1 MGLALIELSRLE
13 PSSPR
18 TSGALT
24 EEKTWRPTSLVN
36 HPTRSSYLPPSASL
50 LGSPATC
57 PGFILLLITSLGL
70 LFIRTPAI
78 ALLGSECY
86 TNLIYSVQLD
96 HIYCLKYGI
105 SKFLSLAIVF
115 GSGIVKVPQII
126 KILQSRSARGLSLT
140 GFLLDSLGLVI
151 ICTGLHFFQEKKK
164 TIIFFSKSRES
175 FLLLIQNTIIVTL
188 IILSSRYPRAG
199 LLSFVAASIPALLL
213 GITLV
218 PNSPVPSSLLQGLLT
233 LSIPLALSSKIPQIM
248 INFQKKST
256 GQLSSFLIFSSFLG
270 CLARLFTTLTET
282 GDLTLLINFS
292 CGSIL
297 NGILAL
303 QILSYWNE
311 PSKTTR
317 PNDPHSIPRDGP
329 TYMSGAREDRLTDTV
344 ELDPLSKTS
353 SQSHPSSHKPPLP
366 SSPIINLNSPR
377 QWTRKAD

>member
-1 MGLALIELSRLE
+1 MASYVPRE
-13 PSSPR
+13 SSD
-18 TSGALT
+18 
-24 EEKTWRPTSLVN
+24 EVF
-36 HPTRSSYLPPSASL
+36 LPPTFS
-50 LGSPATC
+50 
-57 PGFILLLITSLGL
+57 ILTWLTGNMSWLHLITHNLPW
-70 LFIRTPAI
+70 FIRTPAI

-151 ICTGLHFFQEKKK
+151 IVCYNHRHEFP
-164 TIIFFSKSRES
+164 FSTYGES

>member
-1 MGLALIELSRLE
+1 MSWL
-13 PSSPR
+13 
-18 TSGALT
+18 
-24 EEKTWRPTSLVN
+24 
-36 HPTRSSYLPPSASL
+36 H
-50 LGSPATC
+50 
-57 PGFILLLITSLGL
+57 LITHNIPW
-70 LFIRTPAI
+70 FIRAPAI

-86 TNLIYSVQLD
+86 TNLIYNVQLD
-96 HIYCLKYGI
+96 EIYCLKYGI

-126 KILQSRSARGLSLT
+126 KILQSRSARGLSLA

-151 ICTGLHFFQEKKK
+151 IVCYNYRHDFP
-164 TIIFFSKSRES
+164 FSTYGES

-188 IILSSRYPRAG
+188 IILSSRYPKAG
-199 LLSFVAASIPALLL
+199 LLSFLAISTPALLL

-218 PNSPVPSSLLQGLLT
+218 PNSPVPASVLQGLLT

-303 QILSYWNE
+303 QLISYWNE
-311 PSKTTR
+311 SSNTTGPNLTHPAGSRNSSTRLSDSSENRSSDPMYELNELRRRSSSSRPS
-317 PNDPHSIPRDGP
+317 S
-329 TYMSGAREDRLTDTV
+329 
-344 ELDPLSKTS
+344 PLSKS
-353 SQSHPSSHKPPLP
+353 PSS
-366 SSPIINLNSPR
+366 SSPTINLNSPR